1 MPADRVIRTTS
12 DLYNIILAQWNK
24 EVFVKVKN
32 TMTNEEEFNE
42 FIKEVDKELK
52 FRISKNTYN
61 KRLIIM
67 FDNAK
72 FHKTDR

>member
-1 MPADRVIRTTS
+1 
-12 DLYNIILAQWNK
+12 
-24 EVFVKVKN
+24 
-32 TMTNEEEFNE
+32 MTNEEEFNR

-67 FDNAK
+67 FDNPILN
-72 FHKTDR
+72 KTYRIVKSVKLLNWIVFTFQPYTPELNEAEHTFGVI